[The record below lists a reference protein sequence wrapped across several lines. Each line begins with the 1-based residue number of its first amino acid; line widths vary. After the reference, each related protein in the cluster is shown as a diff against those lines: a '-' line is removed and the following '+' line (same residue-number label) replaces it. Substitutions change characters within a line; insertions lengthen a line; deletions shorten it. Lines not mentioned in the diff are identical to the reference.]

1 MTLILLDIRDASG
14 HLKLDF
20 VLSVNYTLNMQGKN
34 KQLFRI
40 LETKLQKTL
49 KNGGSFLLL
58 GPRQTG
64 KTTLIQNILKNV
76 KNKSEYY
83 LQDPS
88 VRIEI
93 EADPGKI
100 IRQVEAIEGNPI
112 VFVDEAQKV
121 TDIFDAAQFLIDKK
135 KASFILTGSSARK
148 LRRQGVN
155 LLPGRIKRFYLDP
168 LLWSELGLIEEN
180 NISGLAIK
188 NTNKD
193 SKYSFTDTLVYGS
206 LPAMVNLKENE
217 RGDVL
222 RSYAEIYLEE
232 EIRAEALSRKIG
244 SFSRFLE
251 LAAAESGTNPNLTK
265 LSNESGVSAPA
276 IKEFYRV
283 LEDTLIIERV
293 DPFLRNSRKR
303 ILSSPRYYFFDVGVR
318 NALARLPLSREL
330 INAQKGILFEHAVIL
345 EIKRRIRAL
354 GKDYKVYYWR
364 TSGGAEVDCVID
376 LGNEVI
382 PIEIKSSKTVSL
394 SELKG
399 LRSFLDEYKNL
410 AKQAYVIVPEGKKE
424 KLTENITALPWNK
437 I

>member
-1 MTLILLDIRDASG
+1 
-14 HLKLDF
+14 
-20 VLSVNYTLNMQGKN
+20 MQGKN
-34 KQLFRI
+34 KQLFRVI
-40 LETKLQKTL
+40 ETELKTAL
-49 KNGGSFLLL
+49 KKGQSFLLL

-64 KTTLIQNILKNV
+64 KTTLIQNILPYV
-76 KNKSEYY
+76 ENKTEYY

-88 VRIEI
+88 VRLEL
-93 EADPGKI
+93 EADPGRI
-100 IRQVEAIEGNPI
+100 IRQVEAMNGEPV

-121 TDIFDAAQFLIDKK
+121 TEIFDAAQFLIDKK

-148 LRRQGVN
+148 LRRKGAN
-155 LLPGRIKRFYLDP
+155 LLPGRIKIFHLDP
-168 LLWSELGLIEEN
+168 LSWAELGLIKES
-180 NISGLAIK
+180 NIFKLAEK
-188 NTNKD
+188 NINRNP
-193 SKYSFTDTLVYGS
+193 KYSFSDSLVYGS
-206 LPAMVNLKENE
+206 LPAIVKMKENE
-217 RGDVL
+217 RGDFL

-244 SFSRFLE
+244 AFSRFLE
-251 LAAAESGTNPNLTK
+251 LAAAESGTSPNLTK

-276 IKEFYRV
+276 IKEFYRI
-283 LEDTLIIERV
+283 LEDTLVVERV

-303 ILSSPRYYFFDVGVR
+303 ILSSPRYYFFDIGVR

-330 INAQKGILFEHAVIL
+330 INAQKGTLFEHAVIL

-354 GKDYKVYYWR
+354 NKNYKLYYWR

-376 LGNEVI
+376 LGDEII

-399 LRSFLDEYKNL
+399 LSSFLSEYGKMV
-410 AKQAYVIVPEGKKE
+410 KQAYVIGPEGKKE
-424 KLTENITALPWNK
+424 KLAENIIRLPWNE